1 MKPVDNKS
9 EDPQLKKQA
18 EINLAR
24 ELELLKKEFKK
35 QRLEN
40 EESER
45 KRKKDAEKDAN
56 TMKMLR
62 NALDDAEKTMT
73 KLSEQMKQEQDSGR
87 NSNNMTKTDGGN
99 NLCNSI

>member
-1 MKPVDNKS
+1 
-9 EDPQLKKQA
+9 
-18 EINLAR
+18 
-24 ELELLKKEFKK
+24 
-35 QRLEN
+35 
-40 EESER
+40 
-45 KRKKDAEKDAN
+45 
-56 TMKMLR
+56 MKMLR